1 MNIFNY
7 ESKFNQMVMV
17 FADMVILNILYLVC
31 CIPIFTIGAAQAGLF
46 TGLRVLLDPEDDN
59 SVAKS
64 FFRGFKSEFRTVSLA
79 SGILLLL
86 LTGAFSLLPY
96 TVALMLAGGSKL
108 SVIILC
114 VFIAV
119 VYTVHT
125 ICGPF
130 HATFGCTTG
139 QLLRNSLFMLIA
151 YPLRSLASALLVA
164 APLVILLIWPQVLLA
179 GLILFIAL
187 YYSTAYLLI
196 FLMLKKPFK
205 RLKDSFYKAQ
215 HGQAEVTSESNST
228 ETNTEEE

>member
-31 CIPIFTIGAAQAGLF
+31 CIPIITIGAAQAGLF
-46 TGLRVLLDPEDDN
+46 TGLRVLMDPEDDN

-86 LTGAFSLLPY
+86 LTGALSLLPY

-151 YPLRSLASALLVA
+151 YPLRSLARALLVA
-164 APLVILLIWPQVLLA
+164 APLVILLIWPQVLVG
-179 GLILFIAL
+179 GLILFGAL
-187 YYSTAYLLI
+187 YYSTAYLLV
-196 FLMLKKPFK
+196 FYMMKKPFQ

-215 HGQAEVTSESNST
+215 EAAKEAEEN
-228 ETNTEEE
+228 EEVEEFEAE